1 MKGLAFLLAFAML
14 AVGCKPKAGA
24 SCKIETKEV
33 CVDAKTA
40 LACHDGKW
48 EELACK
54 GPDGCAKSASSEA
67 TCDQSTAEDK
77 DTCNLA
83 DDYVCTGDKK
93 SMLQCQKNK
102 WTLVQSCLGDHGCG
116 MEKKKVTCDNSL
128 ANVGDVCR
136 EDEDYACTPDRKTA
150 VVCRGGK
157 FVQATLC
164 KGAKGC
170 KVTGTKE
177 AGFNVACDDS
187 IAAAGDPCEKE
198 DHFACS
204 PDDRAI
210 MKCHGK
216 KFDVDEKCKAKE
228 KCQIRGGQIGCY

>member
-1 MKGLAFLLAFAML
+1 MKGRAFLLAFAML

-54 GPDGCAKSASSEA
+54 GPDGCAKGSSSEA
-67 TCDQSTAEDK
+67 TCDQSAAEPN

-83 DDYVCTGDKK
+83 DDYVCTADKK
-93 SMLQCQKNK
+93 AMLQCQKNR
-102 WTLVQSCLGDHGCG
+102 WTLVQSCLGDRACA
-116 MEKKKVTCDNSL
+116 MEKKKVTCDNSV
-128 ANVGDVCR
+128 ASVGDVCR

-157 FVQATLC
+157 FVQASLC

-170 KVTGTKE
+170 KVTGAKE
-177 AGFNVACDDS
+177 TGFNVACDDS
-187 IAAAGDPCEKE
+187 IAALGDPCEKE
-198 DHFACS
+198 DHFSCA
-204 PDDRAI
+204 PDERSI

-216 KFDVDEKCKAKE
+216 KFDVEEKCKPKE